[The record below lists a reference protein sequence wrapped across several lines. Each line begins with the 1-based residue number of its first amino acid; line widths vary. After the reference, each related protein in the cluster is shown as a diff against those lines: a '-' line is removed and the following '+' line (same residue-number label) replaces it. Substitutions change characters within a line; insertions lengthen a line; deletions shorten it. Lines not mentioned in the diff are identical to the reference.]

1 MITKRMIDEM
11 DADFAKDREEIL
23 KIAKEEGISY
33 EEIVEFENQCTYD
46 TAKLLKKMDQAGLFA
61 KDNERHGEV

>member
-1 MITKRMIDEM
+1 MITKRMVDEM

-46 TAKLLKKMDQAGLFA
+46 TAKLLNKMDQAGLFA

>member
-11 DADFAKDREEIL
+11 DAKAAKDREEIL
-23 KIAKEEGISY
+23 KIAEEEGISY

-46 TAKLLKKMDQAGLFA
+46 TAELLKKMDQAGLFD
-61 KDNERHGEV
+61 KDNERHGEI

>member
-11 DADFAKDREEIL
+11 DAKAAKDREEIL
-23 KIAKEEGISY
+23 KIAEEEGISC

-46 TAKLLKKMDQAGLFA
+46 TAELLAKMDQVGLFA
-61 KDNERHGEV
+61 KDNERHGEI